1 MGCTFSYFFNTV
13 ENYSPVFIINLCYLE
28 IEGEKYVMLSN
39 MFLDTVVKNNIKYK
53 ILENKNIGI
62 KYADSFI
69 LFKNKN

>member
-1 MGCTFSYFFNTV
+1 MGCTISYFCKNV

-62 KYADSFI
+62 KYVDSFI
-69 LFKNKN
+69 LFKN